1 MKPSRFFLRPILDS
15 TAVPL
20 LFIIAVVLLNLLSNA
35 LYDGAKNRLSR
46 PSVVAGIALLLL
58 IMLVVGYALFI
69 WIRQHFRTQ
78 LVIADI
84 APRRGL
90 IVLISQGHL
99 DDIPATAAIRYHFRG
114 EKNDL
119 PVPVL
124 THCWLVTSRRP
135 PKEQESK
142 SQGASN
148 ESVSSA
154 WKNAQA
160 LKELYEGDVD
170 MYIRTIDPEN
180 PENIFQV
187 IEQIYAEAKQ
197 LDLEQKNLVADFTG
211 GTKMM
216 SVGLVL
222 ACTPEDRDLEYM
234 QPRRFLESGRAD
246 PSAGADPKSVDLN
259 FFLRSSKAMDNES

>member
-15 TAVPL
+15 KAVPL

-35 LYDGAKNRLSR
+35 LYEGAKNRLSR
-46 PSVVAGIALLLL
+46 PSLVAGAAVLLLVM
-58 IMLVVGYALFI
+58 IVVGYTVFH
-69 WIRQHFRTQ
+69 WIRKRFRPQ
-78 LVIADI
+78 LAIADI

-90 IVLISQGHL
+90 IVLVSQGHL

-114 EKNDL
+114 EKNEL
-119 PVPVL
+119 TEPVL
-124 THCWLVTSRRP
+124 THCWLVTSQRP
-135 PKEQESK
+135 PKEPELI
-142 SQGASN
+142 SQGPSN
-148 ESVSSA
+148 ESVPSA
-154 WKNAQA
+154 WNNAQA
-160 LKELYEGDVD
+160 LKERYEGEVD

-197 LDLEQKNLVADFTG
+197 LSFEQENLVADFTG

-216 SVGLVL
+216 SVGMVL

-234 QPRRFLESGRAD
+234 RPRRFLKGGHPD
-246 PSAGADPKSVDLN
+246 PNAGSDPKLVDLN
-259 FFLRSSKAMDNES
+259 FFLRSSKVMDEET